1 MNTHPQDALW
11 QDVIAEIALGH
22 ASLLGSFR
30 RLVSLDM
37 IDTLSQSES
46 GQERLEAFCARFARL
61 SDILL
66 ARAFRLAD
74 ERELLPSGTVIDR
87 LQRAEKRQ
95 WVSSTELWQE
105 IRLLRNRMAH
115 EYAAQVWAQIVQ
127 QAWRLT
133 PEVLRTAEALL
144 HANERTPGRV

>member
-1 MNTHPQDALW
+1 MNPHPQDALW
-11 QDVIAEIALGH
+11 QEVIAEIALGH

-37 IDTLSQSES
+37 IGTLSQSES

-87 LQRAEKRQ
+87 LHRAEKRQ

-115 EYAAQVWAQIVQ
+115 EYAAQVWTQIVQ
-127 QAWRLT
+127 EAWRLT

-144 HANERTPGRV
+144 HANERTARRD